1 MKVSRVY
8 EVWVGGD
15 MVEDHIQSLDQAIAL
30 ARIELATQLKEHPE
44 DPADVV
50 LDEHTYVEIED
61 DEDLDLVDFVPKW
74 REMNDTES

>member
-15 MVEDHIQSLDQAIAL
+15 MIDDQLTLQEALDM
-30 ARIELATQLKEHPE
+30 ARDEFKREQKEHPE

-50 LDEHTYVEIED
+50 LDEHSYVEIED
-61 DEDLDLVDFVPKW
+61 EEDLDTIDFVPKW
-74 REMNDTES
+74 RDSAE